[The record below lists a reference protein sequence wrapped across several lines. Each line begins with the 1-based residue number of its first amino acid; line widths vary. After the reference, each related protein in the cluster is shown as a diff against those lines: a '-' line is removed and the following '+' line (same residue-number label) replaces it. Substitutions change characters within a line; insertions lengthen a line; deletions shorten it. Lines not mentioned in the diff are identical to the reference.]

1 MAIDRAR
8 PGNLGIAV
16 TAVGVVVVLV
26 AQGMI
31 LLWVPREATQGVIQR
46 LFYVHVPAAWITEL
60 AFGLTA
66 VASAVY
72 LWLRDERAD
81 AAAATAAE
89 GGLYFA
95 ALLLVAGPLWAKI
108 AWGAYWTW
116 EPRLTL
122 TLLLVFIY
130 LGYFTVRGS
139 AKNPEQGK
147 TYSAVVA
154 IVGALDIP
162 LIHMSVYWFRSL
174 HPKPVV
180 IRPDG
185 PQADPRML
193 ITLFVALAGFTL
205 VFLGLYW
212 LRYSVEVLTRRWQ
225 RHTGLEVRA

>member
-1 MAIDRAR
+1 MARKGKA
-8 PGNLGIAV
+8 GTLGAAV
-16 TAVGVVVVLV
+16 AGVGVLGVIV
-26 AQGMI
+26 AQGLI
-31 LLWVPREATQGVIQR
+31 LLWVPNEASQGVIQR

-66 VASAVY
+66 LSSAVY

-81 AAAATAAE
+81 AAAVAAAE
-89 GGLYFA
+89 GGLFFA
-95 ALLLVAGPLWAKI
+95 AVLLIAGPLWAKI

-122 TLLLVFIY
+122 SLLLVFIY
-130 LGYFTVRGS
+130 IGYFTVRGS
-139 AKNPEQGK
+139 AKDPERGR
-147 TYSAVVA
+147 TYGAVVA

-174 HPKPVV
+174 HPEPVV
-180 IRPDG
+180 MRPDG

-193 ITLFVALAGFTL
+193 ITLAVALVGFTL

-212 LRYSVEVLTRRWQ
+212 LRYTVEVAERRWN
-225 RHTGLEVRA
+225 RLHHREVLA